1 MGSREKLK
9 KYLAQR
15 VELGVS
21 EAVLPP
27 KKASTKTSAVASS
40 PVVKQAT
47 LFGGAAAGLKEN
59 PVRPDPGRTLESF
72 YHEIKDCVR
81 CPLGH
86 TRTKFVFGVGNP
98 KAEIMF
104 VGEAPGRDE
113 DLQGEPFVGRAG
125 KLLDKILEAT
135 GFRREEVYIANVL
148 KCRPPENRDPQPD
161 EMETCSPYLLE
172 QIRLINP
179 KFIVCLGRIAAMQ
192 LLETKLAL
200 GKLRGA
206 FHDFNGIKVMVT
218 YHPAA
223 LLRFP
228 SYKKD
233 VWEDMKVLRRAYDGV
248 ELK

>member
-1 MGSREKLK
+1 MAREKLK
-9 KYLAQR
+9 KYLAQQ
-15 VELGVS
+15 VELGNT
-21 EAVLPP
+21 EIVL
-27 KKASTKTSAVASS
+27 STAHKSVAPQ
-40 PVVKQAT
+40 PVVSKPSIAQDT
-47 LFGGAAAGLKEN
+47 LFGGVGTPTKES
-59 PVRPDPGRTLESF
+59 PVQPDPQRTLDSF

-98 KAEIMF
+98 KADIMF

-125 KLLDKILEAT
+125 QLLDKILFASK
-135 GFRREEVYIANVL
+135 FSREEVYIANVL
-148 KCRPPENRDPQPD
+148 KCRPPENRDPQPE

-192 LLETKLAL
+192 LLKTKLAL
-200 GKLRGA
+200 GKMRGS

-233 VWEDMKVLRRAYDGV
+233 VWEDMKILRKAYDGL
-248 ELK
+248 EL

>member
-1 MGSREKLK
+1 MAREKLR
-9 KYLAQR
+9 KYLAQQ
-15 VELGVS
+15 VELGNA
-21 EAVLPP
+21 EIVLSPAQKPAAP
-27 KKASTKTSAVASS
+27 K
-40 PVVKQAT
+40 PVVSRPIIAQDT
-47 LFGGAAAGLKEN
+47 LFGGIGSPAKDDS
-59 PVRPDPGRTLESF
+59 VRPDAGRTLDSF

-98 KAEIMF
+98 KADILF

-125 KLLDKILEAT
+125 QLLDKILAASK
-135 GFRREEVYIANVL
+135 FSRAEVYIANIL
-148 KCRPPENRDPQPD
+148 KCRPPENRDPQPE

-179 KFIVCLGRIAAMQ
+179 KIIVCLGRIAAMQ
-192 LLETKLAL
+192 LLKTKLAL
-200 GKLRGA
+200 GKLRGS
-206 FHDFNGIKVMVT
+206 FHEFNGIKVMVT

-233 VWEDMKVLRRAYDGV
+233 VWEDMKMLRKAYDGL
-248 ELK
+248 EL

>member
-1 MGSREKLK
+1 MSSREKLK
-9 KYLAQR
+9 KYLTQR

-21 EAVLPP
+21 EAVLSP
-27 KKASTKTSAVASS
+27 KKESAKTPVPVPS

-47 LFGGAAAGLKEN
+47 LFGGPAAGVQDS
-59 PVRPDPGRTLESF
+59 PVRPDPDRTLDSF

-81 CPLGH
+81 CRLGH
-86 TRTKFVFGVGNP
+86 TRTRFVFGVGNP
-98 KAEIMF
+98 KADILF
-104 VGEAPGRDE
+104 VGEAPGKDE

-135 GFRREEVYIANVL
+135 GFARNEVYIANVL

-200 GKLRGA
+200 GRLRGT
-206 FHDFNGIKVMVT
+206 FHNFNGFQVMVT

-223 LLRFP
+223 LLRFAE
-228 SYKKD
+228 YKKD
-233 VWEDMKVLRRAYDGV
+233 VWEDMKMLRRAYDGT

>member
-1 MGSREKLK
+1 MAKEKLK
-9 KYLAQR
+9 KYLAQQ
-15 VELGVS
+15 VEMGASEVIFAPAGKSAPVQPSVS
-21 EAVLPP
+21 KSVVAQPSLFG
-27 KKASTKTSAVASS
+27 VAS
-40 PVVKQAT
+40 
-47 LFGGAAAGLKEN
+47 AGLKDS
-59 PVRPDPGRTLESF
+59 PIRPDPQRTLESF

-98 KAEIMF
+98 KADILF
-104 VGEAPGRDE
+104 IGEAPGRDE

-135 GFRREEVYIANVL
+135 HFSREEVYIANVL
-148 KCRPPENRDPQPD
+148 KCRPPENRNPEPE
-161 EMETCSPYLLE
+161 EMDTCSPYLLE
-172 QIRLINP
+172 QIRLIGP

-192 LLETKLAL
+192 LLGTKLPL
-200 GKLRGA
+200 SKLRGT

-228 SYKKD
+228 DYKKD
-233 VWEDMKVLRRAYDGV
+233 VWEDMKILRKAYDGM